1 MKGIAFKDRVAVH
14 VYAGDGGDGCSSFRR
29 EKYIDKGGPDGGD
42 GGRGG
47 SVFLKASKDVDSLVS
62 LYYQP
67 HQRAQHGGHGK
78 GAQRTGL
85 NGNDLV
91 IPVPCGT
98 QAWILP
104 GFHGP
109 PEVDPESDAPRI
121 NLFAENREFMGE
133 VLADG
138 DTLLVAQGGHGG
150 KGNQNFAS
158 SSHQAPR
165 EFTPGTP
172 GEIHTLI
179 LELKTVADIG
189 LVGYPNAG
197 KSTLLRALTAAKP
210 KVAPYPFTTL
220 NPLIGTLKFDD
231 FTSLRIA
238 DIPGLID
245 GAHAG
250 VGLGHDF
257 LRHIERSS
265 FLIYVI
271 DMAGTDGRDPAE
283 DYRNLRKELRLHDE
297 NLDHR
302 AHVVVA
308 NKMDVEGAAEKLAAF
323 AKATGESIL
332 PISAETGLGIPELR
346 QTLDDWHRGRRT
358 FLAE

>member
-1 MKGIAFKDRVAVH
+1 MKGIAFKDRVAIH

-29 EKYIDKGGPDGGD
+29 EKYVDKGGPDGGD

-47 SVFLKASKDVDSLVS
+47 TVYLKASKDVDSLVS

-67 HQRAQHGGHGK
+67 HQRAAHGGHGK

-85 NGNDLV
+85 NGADLY

-104 GFHGP
+104 GFAGP
-109 PEVDPESDAPRI
+109 PEMDPESDAPRP
-121 NLFAENREFMGE
+121 NLFEAEREFLGE
-133 VLADG
+133 VINDS
-138 DTLLVAQGGHGG
+138 DTILVAQGGRGG
-150 KGNQNFAS
+150 RGNQHYAT

-165 EFTPGTP
+165 EYTQGTP
-172 GEIHTLI
+172 GEIRSLI

-197 KSTLLRALTAAKP
+197 KSTLLRALTSAKP
-210 KVAPYPFTTL
+210 KVAAYPFTTL
-220 NPLIGTLKFDD
+220 NPLIGTLVFDNY
-231 FTSLRIA
+231 TSLRIA

-257 LRHIERSS
+257 LRHIERSR
-265 FLIYVI
+265 FLIYVL
-271 DMAGTDGRDPAE
+271 DMAGTDGRDPVD
-283 DYRNLRKELRLHDE
+283 DYHNLRKELRLHDE
-297 NLDHR
+297 SLDHR
-302 AHVVVA
+302 PHLVVA
-308 NKMDVEGAAEKLAAF
+308 NKMDSEGSAEKLAAF
-323 AKATGESIL
+323 SKATSEAIL
-332 PISAETGLGIPELR
+332 PISAELGMGVPELR
-346 QTLDDWHRGRRT
+346 QTLQDWHLGRRT

>member
-47 SVFLKASKDVDSLVS
+47 SVYIKASKDVDSLVA

-67 HQRAQHGGHGK
+67 HQRATHGGHGK

-85 NGNDLV
+85 NGSDLT

-98 QAWILP
+98 QVWVLP
-104 GFHGP
+104 GFEGP
-109 PEVDPESDAPRI
+109 PEVDPDSDEPRPD
-121 NLFAENREFMGE
+121 LFKAERAFLGE
-133 VLADG
+133 VLHDG
-138 DTLLVAQGGHGG
+138 DTVLIAQGGQGG
-150 KGNQNFAS
+150 RGNQNYATA
-158 SSHQAPR
+158 SHQAPR
-165 EFTPGTP
+165 EFTCGTP
-172 GEIHTLI
+172 GEIRTVI
-179 LELKTVADIG
+179 MELKTVADIG

-197 KSTLLRALTAAKP
+197 KSTLLSALTAAKP
-210 KVAPYPFTTL
+210 KVAAYPFTTL
-220 NPLIGTLKFDD
+220 NPLIGTMVFENY
-231 FTSLRIA
+231 TSLRIA

-245 GAHAG
+245 GAHEG

-271 DMAGTDGRDPAE
+271 DMAGTDGREPVD

-302 AHVVVA
+302 PHMVVA
-308 NKMDVEGAAEKLAAF
+308 NKMDVEGSAEKLAAF
-323 AKATGESIL
+323 AKATGEAIL
-332 PISAETGLGIPELR
+332 PISASTGLGLPELR
-346 QTLDDWHRGRRT
+346 QTIEDWHRGRRT

>member
-47 SVFLKASKDVDSLVS
+47 TVYLKASKDVDSLVS
-62 LYYQP
+62 LYFQP

-85 NGNDLV
+85 HGNDLI

-98 QAWILP
+98 QAWLLP
-104 GFHGP
+104 QLEGQQDYHS
-109 PEVDPESDAPRI
+109 DPDEPKPD
-121 NLFAENREFMGE
+121 LFKMERAFVGE

-138 DTLLVAQGGHGG
+138 DTLLVAQGGRGG
-150 KGNQNFAS
+150 KGNQHFAT

-197 KSTLLRALTAAKP
+197 KSTLLSILTAAKP
-210 KVAPYPFTTL
+210 KIAPYPFTTL

-231 FTSLRIA
+231 YTAVRIA

-265 FLIYVI
+265 FLIFVI
-271 DMAGTDGRDPAE
+271 DMAGTDGRDPVE

-302 AHVVVA
+302 AHVVIA
-308 NKMDVEGAAEKLAAF
+308 NKMDLPEAAEKLVAF
-323 AKATGESIL
+323 ARATGETII
-332 PISAETGLGIPELR
+332 PISAETGQGVPELR
-346 QTLDDWHRGRRT
+346 QTLSDWHRGRRT
-358 FLAE
+358 FLAD